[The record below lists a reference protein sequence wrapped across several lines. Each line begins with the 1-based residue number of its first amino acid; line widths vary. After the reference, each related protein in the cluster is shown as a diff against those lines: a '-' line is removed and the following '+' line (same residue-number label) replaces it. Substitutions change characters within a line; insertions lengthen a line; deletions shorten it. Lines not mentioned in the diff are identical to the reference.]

1 MPRRRSDNDNDVSLF
16 PFLSIIA
23 CLIGVL
29 TVMISTLTLAQMDTS
44 DVAVIETWER
54 TQAELTRNDEE
65 IAKLS
70 ASIAQQLG
78 PDGASVRKRLAER
91 QAMLDKL
98 REEQKKLQETLDKQK
113 AQEVVIP
120 TIDESMRETAASMQV
135 ELEELQQEMAQLEIE
150 VKSRKD
156 AAETKVTVAPA
167 GSGVRMTPHFVEC
180 AKGALILHN
189 IDPPKMIRAAEMV
202 TDKDFIALLQ
212 TVANGVDDSV
222 IFLIRSDGL
231 PTYRAARKLC
241 TDQDIRNGKL
251 PAVGAGIIDLS
262 RFAQKEEDDK

>member
-29 TVMISTLTLAQMDTS
+29 TVMISTLTLAQMDTA
-44 DVAVIETWER
+44 DVAVIETWEK
-54 TQAELTRNDEE
+54 TQMELTRNDEE
-65 IAKLS
+65 IAKLT
-70 ASIAQQLG
+70 ASIAEQLG
-78 PDGASVRKRLAER
+78 PDGASVRKRLVER

-98 REEQKKLQETLDKQK
+98 LKEQKQLQKTLAEQK

-120 TIDESMRETAASMQV
+120 TIDESLRETAASMQA
-135 ELEELQQEMAQLEIE
+135 ELEDLQKEIAQLEIE
-150 VKSRKD
+150 VKDRKD
-156 AAETKVTVAPA
+156 AAETKVTVAPS

-180 AKGALILHN
+180 TKGALILHTVN
-189 IDPPKMIRAAEMV
+189 PPKMIRAAEMV
-202 TDKDFIALLQ
+202 TDTDFIALLQ
-212 TVANGVDDSV
+212 AVANGVDDSI

-231 PTYRAARKLC
+231 PTYRAAKKLC
-241 TDQDIRNGKL
+241 TEQEIRNGKL

-262 RFAQKEEDDK
+262 RFTKDEKDR